1 MEELIPIIGAV
12 IGAVIARIIK
22 SKMNDATQTPSAPIP
37 NPQSPRPRSLED
49 VLSEFETELEE
60 EHEVYV
66 ETPQRFQPVVEEQK
80 PAYLYEA
87 ASSIEKKSV
96 APESIEVEV
105 KATEKKEKIDPKKL
119 LVYSEIMNRKY

>member
-22 SKMNDATQTPSAPIP
+22 SKMNDAAQTPSAPIP

-66 ETPQRFQPVVEEQK
+66 ETPQRIQPVVEEQK
-80 PAYLYEA
+80 PACFYEA
-87 ASSIEKKSV
+87 VSSKEKKSV

-119 LVYSEIMNRKY
+119 ILYSEIMNRKY

>member
-1 MEELIPIIGAV
+1 MEEIIPIIVAV
-12 IGAVIARIIK
+12 IGTVVARVIK

-49 VLSEFETELEE
+49 VLSEL
-60 EHEVYV
+60 

-119 LVYSEIMNRKY
+119 IVYSEIMNRKY